1 MMRRFEK
8 VFTQGTLDV
17 MEIWIDTKTGVHYL
31 WHKNANSGGLTPLLD
46 EKGAVVVAGK
56 SES

>member
-1 MMRRFEK
+1 MRRFEK

-31 WHKNANSGGLTPLLD
+31 WHKN
-46 EKGAVVVAGK
+46 
-56 SES
+56 